1 MFSTRW
7 SAAEWAKQQY
17 LFKMNANASMFTI
30 LIVLQI
36 IGTIFIS
43 GASVTSTHS
52 SEDYIPITFN
62 FTTVSYDGQ
71 IGMTLFW
78 AFVVGFLLTS
88 AAQRNESFVF
98 VTNRLTFQLANFY
111 FICTAA
117 VIGSITTVLL
127 GSVMKI
133 IILLS
138 GNAIVETSGLFASPS
153 DFFSRVAA
161 MTGYTLLVLLLG
173 YLAGTLIQWSK
184 WFIVLFAAL
193 WFGMPSSAILVGG
206 EYGFTPLSFF
216 FNETSLIL
224 FILKVILASVL
235 LFGISFFV
243 TNRLEVRQ

>member
-7 SAAEWAKQQY
+7 SAAEWAKRQY

-138 GNAIVETSGLFASPS
+138 GNAIVETSGIFASLA
-153 DFFSRVAA
+153 DFFSRIIA
-161 MTGYTLLVLLLG
+161 MTGYTLLILLFG

-193 WFGMPSSAILVGG
+193 WFGVPGRGIFVDS
-206 EYGFTPLSFF
+206 EYGFSLLSFF
-216 FNETSLIL
+216 FNETSVTL
-224 FILKVILASVL
+224 FILKVIFAAAL